1 MNISIST
8 LDKYIDKA
16 SDALEKL
23 SKEDISSTNLK
34 EGTDVACLL
43 LKLLEIKKEVPM
55 MESPMYSN
63 TGVMPMPYSGNNS
76 YGYSDGMV
84 VRPFEMGRSYGYPVS
99 YAPAQSYAMPG
110 YPEQRMPNAYMDR
123 PMNEMSRHS
132 IGDRAVA
139 ALESMMDQAPTDF
152 ERKELKEY
160 IKAIRREQM

>member
-1 MNISIST
+1 MINVST
-8 LDKYIDKA
+8 VDKYIEKA

-23 SKEDISSTNLK
+23 AKEDMSSTNLK

-55 MESPMYSN
+55 MEMPMYSN
-63 TGVMPMPYSGNNS
+63 NGRMPYSGNNS

-84 VRPFEMGRSYGYPVS
+84 VTPFDRNRSYMYPMGQT
-99 YAPAQSYAMPG
+99 YPMTEF
-110 YPEQRMPNAYMDR
+110 PEQRMPNAYADR
-123 PMNEMSRHS
+123 AMSEMSRHS

-139 ALESMMDQAPTDF
+139 ALEAMMDQASTDF
-152 ERKELKEY
+152 ERKELKDY